1 MKVFELYNV
10 RLVYSR
16 SEINNI
22 LLTTPAL
29 LYHTTAQGTQNPRLG
44 ALPVSS
50 PVECCNLGLL
60 PARLGDICVRGR
72 ELAGVNCQGH
82 PLTI

>member
-1 MKVFELYNV
+1 MSDWSTRGL
-10 RLVYSR
+10 RLTISYKLR
-16 SEINNI
+16 QLAYTINNKD
-22 LLTTPAL
+22 
-29 LYHTTAQGTQNPRLG
+29 TAQGTQNPRLG